1 MLIDP
6 NALYAPLDAPR
17 WTLGHL
23 GQSVDGRIATESGH
37 SHYVNGPANI
47 DHLHRLRALADAVVV
62 GAGTVA
68 SDDPRLTVRRVRG
81 DNPVR
86 VVLDPRRTLGSHHA
100 VFEDGA
106 APSLL
111 ITAAGQP
118 GRHGEAEVV
127 VIDCH
132 APGLAPADVVACLAG
147 RGLGRIFVEG
157 GGVTVSRFLDAGAF
171 DRLHVCVAPLLI
183 GSGRA
188 ALSLPPIDTLG
199 DALRPPCRVAA
210 MGDDVLFDFD
220 LSGYRSG
227 SASRSA

>member
-1 MLIDP
+1 MLIDLE
-6 NALYAPLDAPR
+6 ALYAPLDAVA

-68 SDDPRLTVRRVRG
+68 SDDPRLTVRRVQG

-86 VVLDPRRTLGSHHA
+86 VVLDPRRGLGPHHA
-100 VFEDGA
+100 VFEDDGT
-106 APSLL
+106 PTLL
-111 ITAAGQP
+111 ITATGEP
-118 GRHGEAEVV
+118 GRHGAAEVV
-127 VIDCH
+127 VVDRH
-132 APGLAPADVVACLAG
+132 APSLAPMDVLACLAE
-147 RGLGRIFVEG
+147 RGLARVFVEG
-157 GGVTVSRFLDAGAF
+157 GGVTVSRFLDAGVL

-183 GSGRA
+183 GSGRP
-188 ALSLPPIDTLG
+188 ALTLPPVDTLAT
-199 DALRPPCRVAA
+199 ALRPPCRVAA

-220 LSGYRSG
+220 LSS
-227 SASRSA
+227 